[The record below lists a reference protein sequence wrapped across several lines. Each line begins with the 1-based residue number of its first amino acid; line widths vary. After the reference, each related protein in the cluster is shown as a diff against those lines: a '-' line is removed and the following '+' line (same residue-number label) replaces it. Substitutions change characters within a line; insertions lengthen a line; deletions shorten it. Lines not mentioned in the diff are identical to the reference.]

1 MYSEEVM
8 KSCSANAF
16 ITKKTREK
24 KIEKKREGNFG
35 NNAYKNNKWKISTTQ
50 KTDWKIILLIRTY
63 GL

>member
-35 NNAYKNNKWKISTTQ
+35 NNAYKNNK
-50 KTDWKIILLIRTY
+50 
-63 GL
+63 